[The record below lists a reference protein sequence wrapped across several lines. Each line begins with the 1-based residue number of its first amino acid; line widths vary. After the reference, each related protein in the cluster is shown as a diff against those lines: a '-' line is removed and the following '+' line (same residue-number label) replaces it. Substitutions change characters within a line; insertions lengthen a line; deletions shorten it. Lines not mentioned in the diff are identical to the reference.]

1 MSIYTKQQLDEMLGK
16 MGLNSEDV
24 VKWWNSPN
32 KAFGDIEPI
41 IIYMAT
47 EQGEQTVVNYILTS
61 YWGDY

>member
-1 MSIYTKQQLDEMLGK
+1 MSVYTKQQLDDMLSK
-16 MGLNSEDV
+16 LGLSSSQVNT
-24 VKWWNSPN
+24 WWNSPN

-61 YWGDY
+61 YWGEY

>member
-1 MSIYTKQQLDEMLGK
+1 MSIYTKQQLDDMLSK
-16 MGLNSEDV
+16 LGLSSSQVNT
-24 VKWWNSPN
+24 WWNSPN

-47 EQGEQTVVNYILTS
+47 EQGEQDVTNYILTT